1 MLGGDIS
8 YLDDGQAQTID
19 DITLDGV
26 QTKTF
31 EVDTKAGS
39 ASSNHGI
46 ITATIL
52 EGARL
57 CTTEY
62 IRRK

>member
-1 MLGGDIS
+1 MLIGDIS
-8 YLDDGQAQTID
+8 YLADGQAQIID

-26 QTKTF
+26 QVKTF
-31 EVDTKAGS
+31 EVNTKANS

-52 EGARL
+52 EGADYVRPD
-57 CTTEY
+57 
-62 IRRK
+62 IHRG